1 MTPVVPARMARLP
14 AEFGYAPGMLAGG
27 FLFVAGQLGRD
38 DELRVIE
45 EPEAQ
50 FARAWE
56 NVVAVLAEAG
66 CEVADIVDLTTF
78 HVGLREH
85 LPTYKRVRDRF
96 MKGRVPPWTAIGVSE
111 LSGPGLLLEIKC
123 IARKPGDQKEAG
135 LRAADVPFAHADT
148 PRRTAP
154 ASAT

>member
-1 MTPVVPARMARLP
+1 MTPVVPARMARFP

-56 NVVAVLAEAG
+56 NVVTILAEAG
-66 CEVADIVDLTTF
+66 CGVADIVDVTTF

-85 LPTYKRVRDRF
+85 LQTYKRVRDRF
-96 MKGRVPPWTAIGVSE
+96 MQGHLPPWTAIGVSE
-111 LSGPGLLLEIKC
+111 LSRPGLLLEIKC
-123 IARKPGDQKEAG
+123 IARVGPAG
-135 LRAADVPFAHADT
+135 
-148 PRRTAP
+148 P
-154 ASAT
+154 ASG